1 MVSHK
6 GFNMEKEFAG
16 LDFHSVRL
24 EDRFIRTME
33 TLMKQPDKSIW
44 CSSTNRAEGKAIYR
58 MLGNDGLDREEIKRA
73 HRAATIRRMSEY
85 GGTILAVQDTTGVNY
100 NNHLK
105 TEGIGYISDKTLG
118 VNIHSCL
125 AVSAD
130 GLVLG
135 VLDQSDYNRSGPKD
149 ESAAHDGKKT
159 RPIEEKES
167 FRWRGLKSDETLER
181 STADIPDA
189 IKVVTVCGR
198 EGDMYEFF
206 AKAIA
211 LNKPFLIR
219 IVQNRMTVE
228 NKRILD
234 EIRKVQPQGRAG
246 VAIPRDSRNGIPKR
260 EAVLQLR
267 YACFQVKRP
276 HILNSVKTLPGS
288 IDITVIYAKEEH
300 PPKGNKPIEWFLAAS
315 CPVASPEEAYQ
326 YIGYYI
332 QRWKIERFHFVLKSG
347 CAIEKIQERSI
358 EKTAALILMYSVIAV
373 MIMNMTY
380 AGRLMP
386 DIPCSVLLEEEEWQL
401 LYCIANKT
409 KTVPEKP
416 YSMKEAVDYL
426 GWLGGPKR
434 APGDG
439 PPGVKTIWI
448 GLMKLY
454 ILLAYKEYLH

>member
-1 MVSHK
+1 VRRIFADEDETVV
-6 GFNMEKEFAG
+6 GFQYLLA
-16 LDFHSVRL
+16 
-24 EDRFIRTME
+24 FIRTME
-33 TLMKQPDKSIW
+33 TRMKQPDKSIW
-44 CSSTNRAEGKAIYR
+44 YSSENRAEAKAIYR
-58 MLGNDGLDREEIKRA
+58 MLGNEAFDREEIARA

-118 VNIHSCL
+118 INIHSCL
-125 AVSAD
+125 AVSTD

-135 VLDQSDYNRSGPKD
+135 VLDQSDYKRDEPAD
-149 ESAAHDGKKT
+149 ESATHDGKKT

-167 FRWRGLKSDETLER
+167 FRWLETLER
-181 STADIPDA
+181 STANIPDD
-189 IKVVTVCGR
+189 INVITVCDR

-206 AKAIA
+206 AKAVS

-234 EIRKVQPQGRAG
+234 EIRKKQPQGRVG
-246 VAIPRDSRNGIPKR
+246 VTIPRDSRNGIPKR
-260 EAVLQLR
+260 DAVLQLQ
-267 YACFQVKRP
+267 YACFHVKRP
-276 HILNSVKTLPGS
+276 QILNSVKTLPGS
-288 IDITVIYAKEEH
+288 LDITVIYAKEEH
-300 PPKGNKPIEWFLAAS
+300 PPKGNKPIEWFLATS
-315 CPVASPEEAYQ
+315 CPVTSPEEAYE

-332 QRWKIERFHFVLKSG
+332 QRWKIERFHYVLKSG

-358 EKTAALILMYSVIAV
+358 EKTATLILMYSIIAS

-386 DIPCSVLLEEEEWQL
+386 DVPCSMLLETEEWQL
-401 LYCIANKT
+401 LYCVANKT
-409 KTVPEKP
+409 KNAPKKP

-434 APGDG
+434 APSDG
-439 PPGVKTIWI
+439 PPGVKTIRI

-454 ILLAYKEYLH
+454 ILLAYKEYLR

>member
-1 MVSHK
+1 MASHK
-6 GFNMEKEFAG
+6 EFNMKEEFAE

-24 EDRFIRTME
+24 EDRFSKAME
-33 TLMKQPDKSIW
+33 TLMKQPDKSILY
-44 CSSTNRAEGKAIYR
+44 SSENRSEAKAIYR
-58 MLGNDGLDREEIKRA
+58 MLGNKAYYREEIARA

-135 VLDQSDYNRSGPKD
+135 VLNQSDYNRSEPKD
-149 ESAAHDGKKT
+149 ESATHDSKKT

-167 FRWRGLKSDETLER
+167 FRWLETLER
-181 STADIPDA
+181 STADIPND
-189 IKVVTVCGR
+189 IKVITVCDR

-206 AKAIA
+206 AKAVSI
-211 LNKPFLIR
+211 NKPFLIR

-234 EIRKVQPQGRAG
+234 EIKKKRPQGRVG
-246 VAIPRDSRNGIPKR
+246 VTIPRDSRNGIPQR

-267 YACFQVKRP
+267 YAAFQVKRP
-276 HILNSVKTLPGS
+276 HILNPVKTVPGS
-288 IDITVIYAKEEH
+288 VDITVIYAKEEH
-300 PPKGNKPIEWFLAAS
+300 PPKGNKPIEWFLATS
-315 CPVASPEEAYQ
+315 ESVTSFEEAYR
-326 YIGYYI
+326 YVGYYI
-332 QRWKIERFHFVLKSG
+332 QRWKIERFHYVLKSG

-358 EKTAALILMYSVIAV
+358 EKTTALILMYSIIAV

-380 AGRLMP
+380 MGRLKP
-386 DIPCSVLLEEEEWQL
+386 DVPCSVLLETEEWQL
-401 LYCIANKT
+401 LYRVANKT
-409 KTVPEKP
+409 KTVPKKP
-416 YSMKEAVDYL
+416 YSMTDAINYL

-434 APGDG
+434 APSDG

-454 ILLAYKEYLH
+454 ILLAYKEYLR